1 MPADQVLAFYGLHPK
16 LGPVAEWGLEMEKKA
31 LKVNTENFQT
41 SVPGIFAIGDINTY
55 PGKKKLI
62 LSGFHEAALAAFGI
76 QHHLYPQKRQ
86 FLQYTTTSPIMQ
98 KRLGVAGDSPR
109 PRLSLTM
116 DRLLED
122 LIKVM
127 TLERLE
133 LNLFRGESRDIG
145 SPQVFGG
152 QVLGQALVA
161 ASATVEGRDAHSLHA
176 YFLRRG
182 DVNSPIVYEVDRAR
196 DGNHFSTRRV
206 VAIQHGEQIFN
217 MSASFQAARERTR
230 ASARHAAGAGAGGS
244 ARSGVAASRM
254 CFRDCRRTC
263 AGYCSSKRPF
273 EFRPVEPPSFL
284 RPQTSSSEP
293 VSSLPASPRRT
304 ETSGFAPSTSCRM
317 MMPCIAACSPTCR
330 TSICSTRR

>member
-1 MPADQVLAFYGLHPK
+1 
-16 LGPVAEWGLEMEKKA
+16 
-31 LKVNTENFQT
+31 
-41 SVPGIFAIGDINTY
+41 
-55 PGKKKLI
+55 
-62 LSGFHEAALAAFGI
+62 
-76 QHHLYPQKRQ
+76 
-86 FLQYTTTSPIMQ
+86 
-98 KRLGVAGDSPR
+98 
-109 PRLSLTM
+109 M

-182 DVNSPIVYEVDRAR
+182 DFDAPIVYEVDRAR

-217 MSASFQAARERTR
+217 MSASFQAPE
-230 ASARHAAGAGAGGS
+230 
-244 ARSGVAASRM
+244 SGLEHQLAMPQVPAPGDLPDLQSLLKDVLPRLPPDM
-254 CFRDCRRTC
+254 RRILQQ
-263 AGYCSSKRPF
+263 KRPF
-273 EFRPVEPPSFL
+273 EFRPVELPSFL
-284 RPQTSSSEP
+284 RPQTSSSQP
-293 VSSLPASPRRT
+293 LSSPPASASPYRNLWFRAVDALPDDDALHRCLLAYVSDFYLLDTAMIAHGISHLQTKLTVASIDHAMWFHRRVRVDDWLLYSTDSPSASGARAFARGSVFARDGRLVASTCQEGLVRVPPRSRDP
-304 ETSGFAPSTSCRM
+304 GA
-317 MMPCIAACSPTCR
+317 
-330 TSICSTRR
+330 

>member
-1 MPADQVLAFYGLHPK
+1 
-16 LGPVAEWGLEMEKKA
+16 
-31 LKVNTENFQT
+31 
-41 SVPGIFAIGDINTY
+41 
-55 PGKKKLI
+55 
-62 LSGFHEAALAAFGI
+62 
-76 QHHLYPQKRQ
+76 
-86 FLQYTTTSPIMQ
+86 
-98 KRLGVAGDSPR
+98 
-109 PRLSLTM
+109 M

-206 VAIQHGEQIFN
+206 VAVQHGEQIFN
-217 MSASFQAARERTR
+217 MSASFQTPE
-230 ASARHAAGAGAGGS
+230 
-244 ARSGVAASRM
+244 SGLEHQLAMPQVPAPEDLPHLESLLKDVLPRLPPDM
-254 CFRDCRRTC
+254 RRILQQ
-263 AGYCSSKRPF
+263 KRPF

-284 RPQTSSSEP
+284 RPQTSSSQP
-293 VSSLPASPRRT
+293 VSSPPASSSPHRNLWFRAVDELPDDDALHRCLLAYVSDFYLLDTAMIAHGISHLQTKLTIASIDHAMWFHRRVRVDDWLLYST
-304 ETSGFAPSTSCRM
+304 DSPSASGARAFARGSVFARDGRLVASTCQEGLVRVPARSDE
-317 MMPCIAACSPTCR
+317 PGA
-330 TSICSTRR
+330 